1 MERIKHLLS
10 AMETIE
16 KHGDPAT
23 AAWFREGLQKFMT
36 GSERAKLDA
45 CLGLSGSRG
54 KSTSRTLYAIT
65 TRNKY
70 LSLAMDYIDKDL
82 PNMTKCEQLADAIKA
97 FESRIY
103 PRVCDLKEPP
113 AEWSEQRKY
122 LFMAKRT
129 GAPLTTKWRSLHL
142 WIFGI

>member
-1 MERIKHLLS
+1 MDRIKHLLS
-10 AMETIE
+10 LLQAAE
-16 KHGDPAT
+16 KHCDAET
-23 AAWFREGLQKFMT
+23 ADWYREGLNRYMT

-54 KSTSRTLYAIT
+54 KSTGRTLYALT

-70 LSLAMDYIDKDL
+70 LSLAMGYIDQDL
-82 PNMTKCEQLADAIKA
+82 PKARQCEELAEAIKA

-103 PRVCDLKEPP
+103 PRVSHLQDPP

-129 GAPLTTKWRSLHL
+129 GAPLTTKWRSLHM